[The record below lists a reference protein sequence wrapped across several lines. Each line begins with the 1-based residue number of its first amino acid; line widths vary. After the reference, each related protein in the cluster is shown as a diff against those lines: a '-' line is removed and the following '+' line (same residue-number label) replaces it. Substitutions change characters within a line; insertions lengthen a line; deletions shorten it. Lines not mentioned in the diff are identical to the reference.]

1 MLQHLLTLIWN
12 KKRQHFLLFLELFIS
27 FLVLFAVF
35 TMLVYN
41 YGNYRQP
48 RGFEYERVLTVASFT
63 RFPNEPPRDSLTQL
77 SEQLKRSLQA
87 IPGISAVSFVSSN
100 SPYTMSTSSNNITYN
115 NIHEQA
121 DQYWADDDYARLLQV
136 HMVRG
141 KWFSRADVTGTRRPV
156 VINETLAEK
165 FFGKEDPVGKII
177 NDDGERRIVG
187 VVRNMKIGGD
197 YAEVRSAIYQRIDSG
212 FQDKFL
218 IKLTNS
224 AALSTES
231 RIYKTIMHQFPA
243 SSTEIEKLEDK
254 RVVKNRMS
262 LIPVILMLVI
272 SGFLVLNV
280 ALGIYGVVWYSVNK
294 RRGEIGLRMAVGAT
308 SGGIT
313 RQIVGEALVLTSLPL
328 LLGII
333 LAVQF
338 PLLHLFDLPAATY
351 VAAILLATLFLY
363 ALVTLCALYPGR
375 QAAKIYPAVALHED

>member
-35 TMLVYN
+35 TMLVFN
-41 YGNYRQP
+41 YDNYRKP
-48 RGFEYERVLTVASFT
+48 RGFEYERVLSITAFQ
-63 RFPNEPPRDSLTQL
+63 RFSGDAPRDSLTII
-77 SEQLKRSLQA
+77 SAQLKRSLEA
-87 IPGISAVSFVSSN
+87 VPGVTAVTYVSSN

-115 NIHEQA
+115 NISLQPDE
-121 DQYWADDDYARLLQV
+121 YWADDDFAKTLQLHMLKGRWFNKSDGAAAR
-136 HMVRG
+136 
-141 KWFSRADVTGTRRPV
+141 KPV

-165 FFGKEDPVGKII
+165 FFGTADPIGKIL
-177 NDDGERRIVG
+177 NTGSDKQIVG
-187 VVRNMKIGGD
+187 VVRNLKDKGD
-197 YAEVRSAIYQRIDSG
+197 YAELRPGIYQRIDSG
-212 FQDKFL
+212 YQDNFL
-218 IKLTNS
+218 VKLTAG
-224 AALSTES
+224 AAPSTES
-231 RIYKTIMHQFPA
+231 VIYKTIMHQFP
-243 SSTEIEKLEDK
+243 SSNTEIEKLEDK

-294 RRGEIGLRMAVGAT
+294 RRGEIGLRKAVGAT

-313 RQIVGEALVLTSLPL
+313 RQIIGEALVLTTLPL

-338 PLLHLFDLPAATY
+338 PLLNLFDLPVFTYIVAIVMAA
-351 VAAILLATLFLY
+351 VFLY
-363 ALVTLCALYPGR
+363 LLVTLCALYPGR